1 MIVDDKVMRYV
12 LFKKRTENE
21 VRNKCKLLK
30 YDENKTEEVID
41 YLKEAGY
48 INDKV
53 YIQKYIANVKILKH
67 ASKNEIRIDLMRRG
81 VDIDWIDDAL
91 AEESLEEFELDS
103 ATYLVNKKLRAGEE
117 LEKVKKYLQN
127 KGYSYTNVL
136 KAIDNYNNMN
146 DNEDRQ

>member
-1 MIVDDKVMRYV
+1 MIVDDKVMHYV
-12 LFKKRTENE
+12 LFKRRTENE

-30 YDENKTEEVID
+30 YNEDKTEEVIA

-67 ASKNEIRIDLMRRG
+67 ISKNEIRMDLMRRG
-81 VDIDWIDDAL
+81 VNMDWIDDAL
-91 AEESLEEFELDS
+91 ADESLEEFEIES
-103 ATYLVNKKLRAGEE
+103 ATYLMNKKLRAGEE
-117 LEKVKKYLQN
+117 LEKVKKHLRN
-127 KGYSYTNVL
+127 KGYSYNNIL

-146 DNEDRQ
+146 DNENRQ

>member
-21 VRNKCKLLK
+21 VRNKCRLLK
-30 YDENKTEEVID
+30 YDENKTEEIID

-48 INDKV
+48 INDKI
-53 YIQKYIANVKILKH
+53 YIQKYIANIKILKH
-67 ASKNEIRIDLMRRG
+67 VSKNEIRVDLMRRG
-81 VDIDWIDDAL
+81 IDIDWIDDAL
-91 AEESLEEFELDS
+91 AEETLEEFELDS
-103 ATYLVNKKLRAGEE
+103 AIYLVNKKIRAGET

-127 KGYSYTNVL
+127 KGYSYTNIL